1 MKEKKI
7 NLSNLRDWQKEYITN
22 KKRFNVLVVH
32 RRAWKTVWAILD
44 ELIVAIKE
52 KWDYW
57 YVAPTYRQAKKI
69 AWRMIQKFWD
79 QISGF
84 KYNASELIVTY
95 ENWSTISL
103 FGAENPDS
111 LRWLDLRWVIF
122 DEYAQQPSNIY
133 SEIVFPMINANWW
146 WVTWIWT
153 PKGKNAFYQLY
164 QRALKDERFYTM
176 LLRHTDTKLL
186 TDEQIEDAKKEMT
199 EEEFEQEYNC
209 SWEAYMRWSVYWK
222 ELSLAHAEWRVKEWL
237 YDQSLEVYTFWDLWV
252 SDAMSIWFVQIAGWQ
267 IRIIDRYSNSWYG
280 LEHYAEIIKSKPYRY
295 KNHYFP
301 HDIRQREISTWL
313 TRMETAIKLLWEI
326 CKIVPMSTIESGIDA
341 GRLLF
346 KNIWID
352 SSLEEFINN
361 LSLYQYEWDDK
372 LGQFKKQPIH
382 DFTSHDADWFR
393 YMAIIFNH
401 LTKKPEE
408 EQKPKYDH
416 PIDEIIFKDDE
427 VSDIDLDF
435 WVY

>member
-237 YDQSLEVYTFWDLWV
+237 YDPSLEVYTFWDLWV

-408 EQKPKYDH
+408 EEKPKYDH

-427 VSDIDLDF
+427 VSEIEIDF
-435 WVY
+435 SPY